1 MAEGRYLSEAF
12 SSLSTMP
19 TFRDQLKHEL
29 SGPIPP
35 ALWAAGTFL
44 LALSGPLGSMENCT
58 FAHRVLFWSLTIG
71 SIMVLGG
78 LFRAF
83 LHGVLGWRHM
93 MRDLP
98 IVAAAVALLLVV
110 PFGAVAQPPGYITA
124 RPPETLLFLF
134 MVSMV
139 IGAYSYLSRPAEAAP
154 DPAPEVTSDTPLPAG
169 PRLLQ
174 RLDPAVR
181 DDILA
186 ITGRDHYVDILTRK
200 GKASI
205 LMRFSD
211 AMAEAAPTDGAQV
224 HRSHWVAWS
233 AVKAVERSGDRML
246 LILPDAA
253 KIPVSR
259 SYRDL
264 VARRGLTA

>member
-1 MAEGRYLSEAF
+1 MSRSM
-12 SSLSTMP
+12 MP
-19 TFRDQLKHEL
+19 TFRDHLKQEL

-35 ALWAAGTFL
+35 ALWAASTFL

-71 SIMVLGG
+71 SIMLLSG

-83 LHGVLGWRHM
+83 LHGVLGLQHL

-98 IVAAAVALLLVV
+98 IVAGLVATLLVV
-110 PFGAVAQPPGYITA
+110 PLSAVAQSDVIEAGGVIDA
-124 RPPETLLFLF
+124 RPSEILVFLF

-139 IGAYSYLSRPAEAAP
+139 VGAYSYLSRTTGATPATAP
-154 DPAPEVTSDTPLPAG
+154 DATPDTPLATG

-174 RLDPAVR
+174 RLDPALQG
-181 DDILA
+181 DILA

-246 LILPDAA
+246 LVLSDAA